1 MKLGSTLIL
10 MKDYLVIG
18 QWTSAAICSLAN
30 ALCGLLTVMQFNSS
44 FPTTVPT
51 QPFCAC
57 KCVWCIVM
65 PPLSIEMIITLL
77 TQTIGPNWAWISVL
91 STLQG
96 IFRAHPVTSS
106 REPTTI
112 FLPNATGEYALL
124 LHTPPDNT
132 VDTTDAAHCQA
143 IISTLLIDNCCG
155 LCHLSN
161 VPIKLGK
168 FKKVT
173 PPTAKAW
180 ALLNDKLPCY
190 AQQVLEFSWAV
201 HSFHGGH
208 FASAIQSWNLPFQV
222 RLACDPH
229 ESGRSLFQE
238 FTSCH
243 HIFSSAT
250 DLLNHI
256 RTSGDTSVI
265 HGYLIHSPRFRTSKT
280 TTHSG
285 KFRLQLSC
293 NSVSCNR
300 YQ

>member
-96 IFRAHPVTSS
+96 IFRAHPITSS

-124 LHTPPDNT
+124 PRATCYY
-132 VDTTDAAHCQA
+132 TTGQHCWHHRCC
-143 IISTLLIDNCCG
+143 TLPG
-155 LCHLSN
+155 HH
-161 VPIKLGK
+161 
-168 FKKVT
+168 FY
-173 PPTAKAW
+173 TADW
-180 ALLNDKLPCY
+180 
-190 AQQVLEFSWAV
+190 
-201 HSFHGGH
+201 
-208 FASAIQSWNLPFQV
+208 
-222 RLACDPH
+222 
-229 ESGRSLFQE
+229 
-238 FTSCH
+238 
-243 HIFSSAT
+243 
-250 DLLNHI
+250 
-256 RTSGDTSVI
+256 
-265 HGYLIHSPRFRTSKT
+265 
-280 TTHSG
+280 
-285 KFRLQLSC
+285 
-293 NSVSCNR
+293 
-300 YQ
+300 